1 MANDIKSGIG
11 FIIPAAGVVG
21 FFTSLL
27 MGEYMLSI
35 IIAVLGILIWFIYML
50 VMESHMPHE
59 MGNMIMLFGIL
70 LSLGIFFGFGITQN
84 MWGGFQFQPE
94 GSIFSLV
101 ILFFAILT
109 GLNFRNQQVSS
120 FKTESNKGGLTQQDR
135 ELVMSALNR
144 SEKLPSTTDDPK
156 VIVVKQELSEP
167 SKESSNEDKD
177 PSLLQAPVH
186 DPYGM
191 SQNPYFAYPPDYYY
205 DDDDDD
211 EYDDDEYDDEEWED
225 EWEDEDDK

>member
-109 GLNFRNQQVSS
+109 GLNFRNQQASS
-120 FKTESNKGGLTQQDR
+120 LKTESHKGGLTQQDR
-135 ELVMSALNR
+135 DLVMSALNR
-144 SEKLPSTTDDPK
+144 SEKSPSTTEDPK
-156 VIVVKQELSEP
+156 VIVVKQEVSE
-167 SKESSNEDKD
+167 STKESTNGDKD
-177 PSLLQAPVH
+177 PGLLQAPSH

-211 EYDDDEYDDEEWED
+211 EYDDEYDDDEWED

>member
-59 MGNMIMLFGIL
+59 MGNMIMLFGVL

-109 GLNFRNQQVSS
+109 GLNFRNQQASN

-144 SEKLPSTTDDPK
+144 SEKLPSTTEDPK

-167 SKESSNEDKD
+167 TKESSNGDKD
-177 PSLLQAPVH
+177 PSLLQSPVH

-205 DDDDDD
+205 DDD
-211 EYDDDEYDDEEWED
+211 EYDEDEWED
-225 EWEDEDDK
+225 EWEDGDDK

>member
-50 VMESHMPHE
+50 VMESNMPHE
-59 MGNMIMLFGIL
+59 MGNMIMLFGVL

-109 GLNFRNQQVSS
+109 GLNFRNQQASS
-120 FKTESNKGGLTQQDR
+120 LSTESKKGGLTEQDR

-144 SEKLPSTTDDPK
+144 SEKLPSKTEDPK
-156 VIVVKQELSEP
+156 VIVVKQEVSEP
-167 SKESSNEDKD
+167 TKESSNGDKD
-177 PSLLQAPVH
+177 PSFSQAPAH

-211 EYDDDEYDDEEWED
+211 DDEWED

>member
-27 MGEYMLSI
+27 LGEYMLSI

-109 GLNFRNQQVSS
+109 GLNFRNQQASS
-120 FKTESNKGGLTQQDR
+120 LKTESHKGGLTQQDR
-135 ELVMSALNR
+135 DLVMSALNR
-144 SEKLPSTTDDPK
+144 SEKSPSTTEDPK
-156 VIVVKQELSEP
+156 VIVVKQEVSD
-167 SKESSNEDKD
+167 STKESTNGDKD
-177 PSLLQAPVH
+177 PGLLQAP
-186 DPYGM
+186 
-191 SQNPYFAYPPDYYY
+191 ADYYY
-205 DDDDDD
+205 DDDDDDDD
-211 EYDDDEYDDEEWED
+211 EYDDDEYDDDEWED
-225 EWEDEDDK
+225 EWEDDDDK